1 MTLLIVN
8 IRDKTDSLFLISEIT
23 MTTYA
28 SYYEKLAKL
37 PEALRNIALENWDET
52 GRPLNHVTNPL
63 QNVIISIIKKNET
76 EGFEGYCHDMNLM
89 FDEKPKSIQELG
101 MWYSLFIAGANHI
114 ADKMIRD
121 IRARQA

>member
-1 MTLLIVN
+1 
-8 IRDKTDSLFLISEIT
+8 

-28 SYYEKLAKL
+28 SYYEKLATL
-37 PEALRNIALENWDET
+37 PEALRNIALESWDET
-52 GRPLNHVTNPL
+52 GRPLNHVANPL

-76 EGFEGYCHDMNLM
+76 EGFEGYCRDMNLM

-101 MWYSLFIAGANHI
+101 LWYSLFMAGANHI

-121 IRARQA
+121 IRAKQA